1 MKLVNRRAL
10 IVMGLIGS
18 VTGLSLVLMAEGV
31 ARGIVAAVA
40 GAPLETG
47 ALLLA
52 GGGILRAL
60 ASWASTAYAAR
71 AGIGAKRQLRRELV
85 DRVLD
90 DRGGREGSL
99 AAIGALG
106 LDELDDWYRTVLPS
120 ITATATVPL
129 IVGAR
134 ILFADWISALVV
146 VLTVPLV
153 PVFMILVGQYTRDRT
168 DAATATLQRLSDH
181 LVELAH
187 GLPVLVGL
195 GRVAEQSAAL
205 RRISDDHRATTMRT
219 LRTAFLSSLV
229 LELIATISVAIVA
242 VVVGVRLIN
251 GMLPLEVGLIALV
264 LAPECYAPLRA
275 VGSAFHASQSGLAAM
290 RRARETIDAPRAS
303 RVIAA
308 GELGADSLSV
318 RVISDLAFDLP
329 RGSITLIEGPSGSGK
344 STLLDVLAGVVLPE
358 SGSLR
363 GIDPAR
369 VAYVP
374 QHPRTVGR
382 TVREELGFYGADVD
396 AVMHRLRLPD
406 TDPAQLSPGE
416 LRRLAIGRGVLRV
429 AEGAELLLL
438 DEPTAHLDPASAELV
453 ERELD
458 MLRGRVTMVLA
469 SHEEGVA
476 RLADRRIVLGASTFR
491 PVSQVEPVETA
502 PEAAVSTATT
512 TAAGTPWRELAAFVR
527 PMRWRFALATLV
539 GAAATL
545 FAITLLGVSGWLI
558 VRAAEETAIMYLMV
572 AIVGVRFF
580 GIGRAVLRY
589 CERLLTHDASLGAVT
604 TLRLRLWSGLAAKG
618 PASRALATGGA
629 ALDHLVLAADR
640 VRDLVPR
647 VVLPIATALVAVV
660 ALVIAVAALHAPALP
675 ALWPLLVAVVAA
687 PVAALLADRH
697 ATVAAAANRALVL
710 RRFVALVGAA
720 GDLASNGVGGRV
732 RDDITALDDRTSAE
746 AQRGAR
752 ALGLGTAIVI
762 AASALTAALML
773 GASTGAGGP
782 ITAVLVLLALG
793 FVEPLTALVDAAQQ
807 WPSLAQALRQVSRVT
822 AERGEAAP
830 ARRERVQTLELRG
843 LATTWPGASAPAFA
857 GVSATAE
864 RGDWI
869 VVEGVSGS
877 GKSTLLATVLG
888 FVPASS
894 GSVLFDGSAEQARVA
909 WCPQQGHLFDS
920 TIRAN
925 LLLARSKDDKPTD
938 ADLVDAI
945 ARVGLLPLLDR
956 LPEGL
961 DTRVGAQGASLSG
974 GERQRLAVARALL
987 TRADVVLLDEP
998 TAHLD
1003 AEGAA
1008 ELMHDLRDALA
1019 DRITLLVTHH
1029 ADEARPGDVRV
1040 RLHGAPALV

>member
-1 MKLVNRRAL
+1 MRLVNRRAL

-31 ARGIVAAVA
+31 ARGIVAAVD

-85 DRVLD
+85 NRVLA

-106 LDELDDWYRTVLPS
+106 LDELDDWYRTVLPA

-129 IVGAR
+129 IVGSR

-181 LVELAH
+181 LVELAR

-205 RRISDDHRATTMRT
+205 RRISDDHRTTTMRT

-303 RVIAA
+303 RSIAP
-308 GELGADSLSV
+308 GELGADELTV
-318 RVISDLAFDLP
+318 RVINALSFDLP
-329 RGSITLIEGPSGSGK
+329 RGSVTLIEGPSGSGK
-344 STLLDVLAGVVLPE
+344 STLLDVLAGIVLPE

-363 GIDPAR
+363 GIDPAK

-382 TVREELGFYGADVD
+382 TVREELGFYGSEVD

-406 TDPAQLSPGE
+406 ADPAQLSPGE

-429 AEGAELLLL
+429 TEGAELLLL

-469 SHEEGVA
+469 SHEENVA
-476 RLADRRIVLGASTFR
+476 RLADRRVVLGASTFR
-491 PVSQVEPVETA
+491 AAEKAEPSSWVEPVET
-502 PEAAVSTATT
+502 PIEQT
-512 TAAGTPWRELAAFVR
+512 AGTPWRELVTFVR
-527 PMRWRFALATLV
+527 PMRWRFALATVV

-604 TLRLRLWSGLAAKG
+604 TLRLRLWSGLAARG
-618 PASRALATGGA
+618 PASRALTTGGA

-752 ALGLGTAIVI
+752 ALGLGSAIVI
-762 AASALTAALML
+762 AACAFTAALML
-773 GASTGAGGP
+773 GASTGASGP

-807 WPSLAQALRQVSRVT
+807 WPSLAQALRQVSRMT

-830 ARRERVQTLELRG
+830 ARRERVHTLELRD
-843 LATTWPGASAPAFA
+843 LSTTWPGASAPAFA

-877 GKSTLLATVLG
+877 GKSTLLATILG

-945 ARVGLLPLLDR
+945 TRVGLLPLLDR

-961 DTRVGAQGASLSG
+961 DTRVGAQGAALSG

-987 TRADVVLLDEP
+987 TRADVILLDEP

-1019 DRITLLVTHH
+1019 ESITVLVTHH
-1029 ADEARPGDVRV
+1029 ADEALAGDVRV
-1040 RLHGAPALV
+1040 RLQGAPALV